1 MVRAANDAAP
11 ESLPIYRLVTGEEVV
26 HVVVQGETLGH
37 IVGRFGMSTQLAAEV
52 NHLADPGRLH
62 LRQRLLLSDRHI
74 VPATLQDGLVINV
87 GDLMLYW
94 LRDGA
99 LVAAFPVGVG
109 RVAWET
115 PPGHYSIVSR
125 RRDPVWHVP
134 RKIQREMREK
144 GEPVKRVVPPGPD
157 NPLGKYWLQ
166 LSLPGYGIHSTNAP
180 RSVGKYTTHG
190 CIRLR
195 PDDEE
200 RLYQGISN
208 GTAVDIINEPI
219 KLARLEGDKV
229 LLEAHPSASPQL
241 RAAFLQRLHE
251 SEVAGIVDFAAAQ
264 RVVRDA
270 WGIAIEVSNQK
281 QRQRPESTP
290 PPGLPL
296 SLPDHPEWRPLLAA
310 YEGLAT
316 YRRVAA
322 GQNYRSLETAAGLP
336 VFSPRPTFPP
346 GPS

>member
-1 MVRAANDAAP
+1 MAQQVEECTSALRNGAFSLTQKLIFMRTALAFTLASLLCARSITARAAGDAAP
-11 ESLPIYRLVTGEEVV
+11 EPLRIYQQVTGEEVV
-26 HVVVQGETLGH
+26 HMVAQGETLGH
-37 IVGRFGMSTQLAAEV
+37 IAGRFGMSTQLAAAV
-52 NHLADPGRLH
+52 NHLADPGRLR
-62 LRQRLLLSDRHI
+62 LGQRLVLSTRHI

-134 RKIQREMREK
+134 PKIQREMREK

-166 LSLPGYGIHSTNAP
+166 LSLPGYGIHGTNAP

-195 PDDEE
+195 PDDED
-200 RLYQGISN
+200 RLYHGVSN

-219 KLARLEGDKV
+219 KLARLEGDRI
-229 LLEAHPSASPQL
+229 LLEAHPSAAPKL
-241 RAAFLQRLHE
+241 IAGFLQRVRE
-251 SEVAGIVDFAAAQ
+251 SEVAGMVDLTAAQ
-264 RVVRDA
+264 RVFHDA
-270 WGIAIEVSNQK
+270 WGIAVDVSNK
-281 QRQRPESTP
+281 QTRQSPESA
-290 PPGLPL
+290 GADVA
-296 SLPDHPEWRPLLAA
+296 DHP
-310 YEGLAT
+310 AT
-316 YRRVAA
+316 R
-322 GQNYRSLETAAGLP
+322 
-336 VFSPRPTFPP
+336 
-346 GPS
+346 